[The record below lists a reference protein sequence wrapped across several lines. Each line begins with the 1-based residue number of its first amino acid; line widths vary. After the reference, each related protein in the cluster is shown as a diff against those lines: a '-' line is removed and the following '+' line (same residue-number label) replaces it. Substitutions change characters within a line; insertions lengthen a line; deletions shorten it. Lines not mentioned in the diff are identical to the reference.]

1 MKSFID
7 WIEAMIVEH
16 RLMTDD
22 YEREGDKELKD
33 RCFWTAHTFIWVKQY
48 LTENHPEL
56 FEDEYKAAMQKT
68 LAKYGKSIENL
79 KDR

>member
-16 RLMTDD
+16 RLLTDD
-22 YEREGDKELKD
+22 YEKEGDRELKD
-33 RCFWTAHTFIWVKQY
+33 RCFWTAHTLIWVKQY

-56 FEDEYKAAMQKT
+56 FEDEMQSAMKKT
-68 LAKYGKSIENL
+68 LAKYNKALDKL
-79 KDR
+79 KDK